1 MNEINHSIEEKQH
14 KIELEIQEEL
24 EKIKN
29 NYDKNLVSKLKRSI
43 IVQYEI
49 SGNIKNFWAIV
60 IEGKELKVVKK
71 NMERFNLKFTFRS
84 AEGFLKYLKKEISE
98 LKGWMNDYYTFEGPP
113 VMFKIYY
120 SIIGYPIPSQ
130 WN

>member
-1 MNEINHSIEEKQH
+1 MNKINVPNESKKQL
-14 KIELEIQEEL
+14 IELEIQDEL

-49 SGNIKNFWAIV
+49 SGDIKDYWVIV
-60 IEGKELKVVKK
+60 IEGKELNVIKK
-71 NMERFNLKFTFRS
+71 NNERFNIKFTFRS
-84 AEGFLKYLKKEISE
+84 AEAFLKYLKKEMSE
-98 LKGWMNDYYTFEGPP
+98 LRGWMNEYYTVEGPP
-113 VMFKIYY
+113 VMLKIYY

-130 WN
+130 WA